1 MGDTALYV
9 ECLYHVRTGTLQKET
24 DEQTDRQ
31 TDRQI
36 ESRNSSLSVLVSVFS
51 NLRTR
56 TPFQKL
62 MAAQLQFCSLKRS
75 QEGKETRPR
84 QRVTGTK
91 KDTVRKDR
99 LNNESRNKK
108 KIKMRTALD
117 VIHRI
122 QWDDNLPEECFTIG
136 YEDRF
141 EGIQVNLVQCKI
153 GF

>member
-1 MGDTALYV
+1 MDNVPSQTEQNKDCSFYLEGRCRFGD
-9 ECLYHVRTGTLQKET
+9 ECLNYHNPNVKP
-24 DEQTDRQ
+24 
-31 TDRQI
+31 
-36 ESRNSSLSVLVSVFS
+36 SSVVAS
-51 NLRTR
+51 
-56 TPFQKL
+56 
-62 MAAQLQFCSLKRS
+62 
-75 QEGKETRPR
+75 
-84 QRVTGTK
+84 K
-91 KDTVRKDR
+91 KDTVKKDR